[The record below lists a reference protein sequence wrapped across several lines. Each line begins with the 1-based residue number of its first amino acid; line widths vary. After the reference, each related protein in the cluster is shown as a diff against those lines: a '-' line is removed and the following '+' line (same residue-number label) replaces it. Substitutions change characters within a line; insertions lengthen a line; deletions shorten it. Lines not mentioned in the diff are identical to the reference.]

1 MQLHIAAGGESASC
15 LDFLA
20 VDGEGDPLEYVQVLR
35 MQIGA
40 SLDLSTAAQAAAAAP
55 LPAEPTG
62 PARLPMPPAAAAAVT
77 AATTQFTAPMAAPA
91 APAPP
96 AFPVPASRYAQRR
109 TPSAAPAAQSAQQ
122 PTAELRRGSNWRPRG
137 WGAIDEEAE
146 EDDSSADDWRSVGTM
161 SRGISAF
168 ASSRST
174 SRPSASASAS
184 TLQSV
189 GGWNAGG

>member
-1 MQLHIAAGGESASC
+1 M
-15 LDFLA
+15 
-20 VDGEGDPLEYVQVLR
+20 DGDGDPLEYVQVMR

-40 SLDLSTAAQAAAAAP
+40 SLDLSTAAQAAVEVA

-62 PARLPMPPAAAAAVT
+62 PARLPVPPAAAAAVT
-77 AATTQFTAPMAAPA
+77 AATTQFTATAAAPA
-91 APAPP
+91 ARAPP
-96 AFPVPASRYAQRR
+96 AFPMPAPHYAQRR
-109 TPSAAPAAQSAQQ
+109 GLSAAPASQFAQL
-122 PTAELRRGSNWRPRG
+122 PTAALRRGSNWRPRG

-161 SRGISAF
+161 SRGISGF

-189 GGWNAGG
+189 GGWNA